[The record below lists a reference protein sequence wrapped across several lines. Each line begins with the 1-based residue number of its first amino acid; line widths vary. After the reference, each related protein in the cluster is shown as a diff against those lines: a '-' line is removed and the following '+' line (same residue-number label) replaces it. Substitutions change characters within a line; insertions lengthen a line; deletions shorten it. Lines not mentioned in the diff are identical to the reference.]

1 MARTHRRLR
10 DFKQA
15 QDLLVDVLKEK
26 SNLLDAQTEA
36 ARNFQDWGS
45 EKPEYLMKAIAGD
58 VKQKSKEGR
67 EENLLW
73 GWAKIAVRTQ
83 SQKTLDNAFYE
94 ARYNQAKCYV
104 ELAKKK
110 SGVERT
116 DTLGKAERDI
126 VFTFRLRP
134 QLGGAEWHKKFDTL
148 LRSVQQ
154 LQGNAKP
161 TGLPTETTQSP
172 AAAKPVSTGT
182 GK

>member
-1 MARTHRRLR
+1 
-10 DFKQA
+10 
-15 QDLLVDVLKEK
+15 
-26 SNLLDAQTEA
+26 
-36 ARNFQDWGS
+36 
-45 EKPEYLMKAIAGD
+45 MKAIAGD

-116 DTLGKAERDI
+116 ETLGKAERDI
-126 VFTFRLRP
+126 LFTFRLRP
-134 QLGGAEWHKKFDTL
+134 QLGGPEWHKKFDTL

-154 LQGNAKP
+154 LQGNTKP
-161 TGLPTETTQSP
+161 SGLPTEASKSQG
-172 AAAKPVSTGT
+172 PVQPDSTGA